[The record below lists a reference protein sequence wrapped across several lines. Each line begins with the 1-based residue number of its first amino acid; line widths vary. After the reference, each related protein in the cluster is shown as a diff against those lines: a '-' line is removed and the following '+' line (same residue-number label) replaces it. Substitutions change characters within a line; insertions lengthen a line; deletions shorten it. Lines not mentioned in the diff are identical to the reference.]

1 MVMLSVHVER
11 ERKRV
16 CSKMIEKAKEREC
29 QDMVDRE
36 KYGGCYR
43 HVVERKINRLWVV
56 EKE

>member
-1 MVMLSVHVER
+1 
-11 ERKRV
+11 
-16 CSKMIEKAKEREC
+16 MIEKAKEREC

-43 HVVERKINRLWVV
+43 HVVERKINQLWVV